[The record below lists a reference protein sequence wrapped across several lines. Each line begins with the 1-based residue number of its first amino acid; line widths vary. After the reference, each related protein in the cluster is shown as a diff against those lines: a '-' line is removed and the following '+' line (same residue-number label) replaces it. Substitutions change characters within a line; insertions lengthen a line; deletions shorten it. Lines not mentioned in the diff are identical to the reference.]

1 LSYTWAVASSLWN
14 LLAKIL
20 AGSWLPRFVYLR
32 RYVCMRQWD
41 WRHGP
46 LAERV
51 AMAIVVRF
59 PSIITGKRRRIP
71 GMERHA
77 RTT

>member
-1 LSYTWAVASSLWN
+1 
-14 LLAKIL
+14 
-20 AGSWLPRFVYLR
+20 
-32 RYVCMRQWD
+32 MRQWD